1 MKIWVILNGVQQG
14 PYNEA
19 QLPELPLTPD
29 TPVWYDGLPQ
39 WTPAAAAPATAPRF
53 SDGADDDATPEAA
66 TPSSEPQTRAQ
77 RQPSPAPTPQID
89 EPCPKTFLAWS
100 IVLTICCC
108 TPVSVAAIF
117 TSAFVSR
124 NYRNGDLRA
133 AQRMS
138 EVTEWLVII
147 AIVMGIITA
156 PLWWS
161 IVI

>member
-29 TPVWYDGLPQ
+29 TPVWYEGLPQ

-77 RQPSPAPTPQID
+77 QQPSPAPTPQID

>member
-19 QLPELPLTPD
+19 QLPELPLKPD
-29 TPVWYDGLPQ
+29 TPVWYEGLPQ
-39 WTPAAAAPATAPRF
+39 WTLAAEAPATAALFGR
-53 SDGADDDATPEAA
+53 ADAGHTHEA
-66 TPSSEPQTRAQ
+66 E
-77 RQPSPAPTPQID
+77 TPQPQPQPQPQHQASAVPID
-89 EPCPKTFLAWS
+89 EPCPKTFMAWS

-124 NYRNGDLRA
+124 NYRNGDLRGA
-133 AQRMS
+133 RRMS

-147 AIVMGIITA
+147 AIVMGVITA

-161 IVI
+161 IVL